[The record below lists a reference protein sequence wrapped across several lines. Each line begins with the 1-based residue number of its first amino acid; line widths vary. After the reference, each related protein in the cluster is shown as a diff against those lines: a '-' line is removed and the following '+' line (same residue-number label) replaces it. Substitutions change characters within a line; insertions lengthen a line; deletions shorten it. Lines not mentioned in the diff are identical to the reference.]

1 MPSCQ
6 LQNAKADAVCARGWT
21 PQHRRRPCRSTASAA
36 RPMESTRQPC
46 AASSPLHTAR
56 RHGLGPL
63 IVGAVQLLPCFT
75 RFEFSDRSFGA
86 ACATH
91 GTQWPVQPA
100 AQPQRRGRRKRSFV
114 FMVTAQGPPLYCG
127 IPSGPGTVGGRAH
140 LGLHCEEATSGLGR
154 GGEAPGDTP
163 LGHGNGR
170 VMPVPPPAN
179 GQCTQKANS
188 PATAQVR
195 EFRSVKRCTRESFAP
210 HHHQRAPS
218 TCWHR
223 TAGCCLHGNHDGP
236 CSTQM
241 RSGPRKRGRL
251 TRHLMTPE
259 GGEWNDAT
267 DWSSATPAPL
277 MNTPLRYPIG
287 AYVDYMRPSIV
298 TNKYV
303 VMCKFV
309 CVRVVLLC
317 LCRVG
322 NVSKTDVIYTTAQT
336 EHTHTL
342 SDTQPSPNVQP
353 HTTYF
358 ISCCPSTQ
366 GPDGAPGV

>member
-1 MPSCQ
+1 M
-6 LQNAKADAVCARGWT
+6 
-21 PQHRRRPCRSTASAA
+21 TAHALLKCVQVL
-36 RPMESTRQPC
+36 ES
-46 AASSPLHTAR
+46 
-56 RHGLGPL
+56 
-63 IVGAVQLLPCFT
+63 
-75 RFEFSDRSFGA
+75 
-86 ACATH
+86 
-91 GTQWPVQPA
+91 
-100 AQPQRRGRRKRSFV
+100 
-114 FMVTAQGPPLYCG
+114 
-127 IPSGPGTVGGRAH
+127 
-140 LGLHCEEATSGLGR
+140 
-154 GGEAPGDTP
+154 
-163 LGHGNGR
+163 
-170 VMPVPPPAN
+170 
-179 GQCTQKANS
+179 
-188 PATAQVR
+188 
-195 EFRSVKRCTRESFAP
+195 
-210 HHHQRAPS
+210 
-218 TCWHR
+218 
-223 TAGCCLHGNHDGP
+223 
-236 CSTQM
+236 
-241 RSGPRKRGRL
+241 GRL

-358 ISCCPSTQ
+358 IFCCPSTQ

>member
-1 MPSCQ
+1 MVPEGCDIRYHA
-6 LQNAKADAVCARGWT
+6 LAFC
-21 PQHRRRPCRSTASAA
+21 TAGI
-36 RPMESTRQPC
+36 ESTTISQAWFEVVPEC
-46 AASSPLHTAR
+46 ATYIPPT
-56 RHGLGPL
+56 GLGCP
-63 IVGAVQLLPCFT
+63 
-75 RFEFSDRSFGA
+75 
-86 ACATH
+86 
-91 GTQWPVQPA
+91 
-100 AQPQRRGRRKRSFV
+100 
-114 FMVTAQGPPLYCG
+114 CG

-241 RSGPRKRGRL
+241 RSGPRKR
-251 TRHLMTPE
+251 TA
-259 GGEWNDAT
+259 NKAFDDA
-267 DWSSATPAPL
+267 
-277 MNTPLRYPIG
+277 
-287 AYVDYMRPSIV
+287 
-298 TNKYV
+298 
-303 VMCKFV
+303 
-309 CVRVVLLC
+309 
-317 LCRVG
+317 
-322 NVSKTDVIYTTAQT
+322 
-336 EHTHTL
+336 
-342 SDTQPSPNVQP
+342 
-353 HTTYF
+353 
-358 ISCCPSTQ
+358 
-366 GPDGAPGV
+366 